1 MKMIIS
7 SPTSLYDFF
16 TDPKFVSSVDKFNC
30 IQTAVLRYYLTAYT
44 GKRLKNER
52 LNQSVINKQIKKLKK
67 IEVNSNFDMSVH
79 LELIKKGGE
88 MYGKNKTQMKSHVSY
103 GKRFFDFVSLS
114 ITPVQEKSED
124 NKDAI
129 LPYKEAIMD
138 KSEFIGKAK
147 SANKKVTLKNDP
159 DLYLAELKIK
169 YPNLDKK
176 ELYKKA
182 QSSLKNIFEVINSF
196 IENRKKKR
204 SKATL
209 TEYKNLILRFLG
221 WYKKYYE
228 LSINQVIIGQII
240 PIVNP
245 YIRYEID
252 ELSDE
257 NFSKIAI
264 QEWHLK
270 RKVKDKSKK
279 FMAVLNKFLNGYL
292 KNAAIG
298 TKKMYIQ
305 SLIDFCYFL
314 YKDIT
319 DVEEN
324 SDFQDISL
332 INRLHVCM
340 RDLNKNKEIEEDKI
354 IPFNWTE
361 IEMVCERLRKEAN
374 QDFTY
379 RKASKNNKGKKLTK
393 RQKALRIQD
402 FLAIAFFCVMPPDR
416 QRTFRELT
424 FGETLKYGIRDVERN
439 TFTSYEKL
447 KEGEKAKYY
456 INLLPHQYKT
466 GKTYKTYWHEINNV
480 EYEDGRK
487 FYDYLNQWFFEG
499 YRDELATAEK
509 TNAVFIRK
517 NKGDSFDKDERSS
530 TYFAGFIQSI
540 FKRKTKFPLNP
551 HALRDIYVT
560 HINNLNL
567 PEETRR
573 AIAYMMHHD
582 LDTAN
587 KTYNK
592 QTMDEKI
599 ALGVDFV
606 NRANPVSTT
615 DTSSLT
621 AIAS

>member
-1 MKMIIS
+1 MIIS

-52 LNQSVINKQIKKLKK
+52 LNQDAINKQIKKLKK

-88 MYGKNKTQMKSHVSY
+88 MYGKSKTQMKSHVSY

-114 ITPVQEKSED
+114 ITPVQEKSEY

-129 LPYKEAIMD
+129 LPLKEAIMD
-138 KSEFIGKAK
+138 KSEWIGKTK
-147 SANKKVTLKNDP
+147 SANKRVTLKNDP

-169 YPNLDKK
+169 YPNLDEK

-182 QSSLKNIFEVINSF
+182 QSSLKKIFKAINSF
-196 IENRKKKR
+196 IEDRKTKCSEATFTEDKNRI
-204 SKATL
+204 
-209 TEYKNLILRFLG
+209 LIFFG

-228 LSINQVIIGQII
+228 LSINQVIIEQVI
-240 PIVNP
+240 PVINP
-245 YIRYEID
+245 YIEYEID

-264 QEWHLK
+264 EEWYLK

-279 FMAVLNKFLNGYL
+279 FMTVLNRFLNGYL
-292 KNAAIG
+292 KNTAIG
-298 TKKMYIQ
+298 TKKLYIQ
-305 SLIDFCYFL
+305 SLINFCYFL
-314 YKDIT
+314 YKGIT

-324 SDFQDISL
+324 SDFEDISL
-332 INRLHVCM
+332 INRLRVCM
-340 RDLNKNKEIEEDKI
+340 RDLNKNKKIEEEKI

-374 QDFTY
+374 QDFAY
-379 RKASKNNKGKKLTK
+379 SKANKNNKGKKLTK
-393 RQKALRIQD
+393 RQKASRMQD

-447 KEGEKAKYY
+447 KEGEEAKYY
-456 INLLPHQYKT
+456 INLSPHQYKT
-466 GKTYKTYWHEINNV
+466 GKTYGAYWHEINNV
-480 EYEDGRK
+480 EYEDGKR

-517 NKGDSFDKDERSS
+517 KEGDSFSKNERSS
-530 TYFAGFIQSI
+530 TYFADFIQSI

-551 HALRDIYVT
+551 HALRKIYIT

-599 ALGVDFV
+599 ALGVEFV
-606 NRANPVSTT
+606 NSSNLASTT
-615 DTSSLT
+615 DTSDL
-621 AIAS
+621 AVIAS